1 MSPLPTGTVTLLFS
15 DMEGSTR
22 LLLRLGDAYADALT
36 LQRRVLRDAWQ
47 AHDGVEL
54 GTEGDSFYVAFGT
67 ARDALRAAVD
77 GQRRLSEAVWPGG
90 DEGRVRMGLHT
101 GTPGVHG
108 DSYIGMDVHRAARVA
123 ATAYGGQVLVTEATA
138 ALGRAAGFDFVD
150 LGHHRLEDIP
160 APEHLFQV
168 AADGIARS
176 FPPVRSLG
184 STTRLPTPA
193 SAPVGRRAE
202 ISDVTELL
210 EARGARLVTL
220 TGPGGTG
227 KTRLAIAVAAEA
239 GASHPDGVYFV
250 AAETVTD
257 EVGLWTAIGAALD
270 LAPDARHR
278 EGITDALRDVAAV
291 FVVDNLEQVAGAD
304 QVVGEMLEAPQVTV
318 LATSRQPVG
327 VEGEHEYPVPPLPL
341 PSDGDQLDEASASPS
356 VALLV
361 RAARMVNPRFELD
374 ERNLADV
381 VAIAQRLDGLPL
393 ALELAAARMK
403 LLSPKALLAR
413 LGRGMELQAP
423 GASRP
428 DRQRTLSATIRWSHD
443 LLEEDEQALFRA
455 MGVFVGGAD
464 LEALSAVGAA
474 VGVDDALDVVEG
486 LVTASLV
493 TVSEG
498 ADLEPRFGM
507 LNTILDF
514 ARAELA
520 GSDQADLV
528 AATAASY
535 FAEQVRKLDWLSGP
549 DRRAGNLRWF

>member
-108 DSYIGMDVHRAARVA
+108 DSYIGMGLHRAARVA

-160 APEHLFQV
+160 APEPLFQV

-193 SAPVGRRAE
+193 SALVGRRAE

-239 GASHPDGVYFV
+239 GGAPPGGGVFF
-250 AAETVTD
+250 
-257 EVGLWTAIGAALD
+257 GGGA
-270 LAPDARHR
+270 PP
-278 EGITDALRDVAAV
+278 
-291 FVVDNLEQVAGAD
+291 
-304 QVVGEMLEAPQVTV
+304 PQ
-318 LATSRQPVG
+318 G
-327 VEGEHEYPVPPLPL
+327 G
-341 PSDGDQLDEASASPS
+341 GWG
-356 VALLV
+356 
-361 RAARMVNPRFELD
+361 PR
-374 ERNLADV
+374 
-381 VAIAQRLDGLPL
+381 GG
-393 ALELAAARMK
+393 
-403 LLSPKALLAR
+403 
-413 LGRGMELQAP
+413 GRGLGPPAP
-423 GASRP
+423 P
-428 DRQRTLSATIRWSHD
+428 PP
-443 LLEEDEQALFRA
+443 
-455 MGVFVGGAD
+455 GG
-464 LEALSAVGAA
+464 
-474 VGVDDALDVVEG
+474 
-486 LVTASLV
+486 
-493 TVSEG
+493 
-498 ADLEPRFGM
+498 P
-507 LNTILDF
+507 
-514 ARAELA
+514 
-520 GSDQADLV
+520 
-528 AATAASY
+528 
-535 FAEQVRKLDWLSGP
+535 
-549 DRRAGNLRWF
+549 